1 MAIVSQQIGQSTEAK
16 LLYEILK
23 QLEQLTK
30 VIGSSITTSTTT
42 TTP

>member
-1 MAIVSQQIGQSTEAK
+1 MAIRSKPIGQSAEYYI
-16 LLYEILK
+16 LYEILK

>member
-1 MAIVSQQIGQSTEAK
+1 MAIISKPTNLSTEAN

-30 VIGSSITTSTTT
+30 VIGSSITTTTT
-42 TTP
+42 TTAP

>member
-1 MAIVSQQIGQSTEAK
+1 MPKRVSPQVGWSVDTK

-30 VIGSSITTSTTT
+30 VVSTLTTTT